1 MDLNELKAIAELIKP
16 ERPKP
21 QSLFGIPQNLA
32 IVVVLIIG
40 ILVYWNDNRGK
51 SEFEVDLASDIKVL
65 KTDVTSLKQ
74 DVSDIKSA
82 KDADRQFIHGLSG
95 NLYTREDHYE
105 YSRTQGVIDQKQWD
119 AIEDLRRQLKERE

>member
-1 MDLNELKAIAELIKP
+1 MDINELRVLAELMKP
-16 ERPKP
+16 EKPKQ

-51 SEFEVDLASDIKVL
+51 SEFEVELASDIKVL

-82 KDADRQFIHGLSG
+82 KDADRQLINGMTG
-95 NLYTREDHYE
+95 NRYTRDDHYE
-105 YSRTQGVIDQKQWD
+105 YARIQTEIDQKQWD
-119 AIEDLRRQLKERE
+119 AINELRAKLKVMD

>member
-1 MDLNELKAIAELIKP
+1 MDLNELKVLAELMRP
-16 ERPKP
+16 EKPKP

-51 SEFEVDLASDIKVL
+51 SEFEVELASDIKVL
-65 KTDVTSLKQ
+65 KTDVTSLKL

-82 KDADRQFIHGLSG
+82 KDADRQLINGMTG
-95 NLYTREDHYE
+95 NRYTREDHYE
-105 YSRTQGVIDQKQWD
+105 YARTQTEIDQKQWD
-119 AIEDLRRQLKERE
+119 AINEIRSRLKAMD